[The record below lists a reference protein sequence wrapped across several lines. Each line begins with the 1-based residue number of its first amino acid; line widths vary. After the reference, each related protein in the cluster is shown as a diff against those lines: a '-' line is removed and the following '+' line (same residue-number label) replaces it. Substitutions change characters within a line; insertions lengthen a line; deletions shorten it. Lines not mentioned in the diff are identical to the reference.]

1 MINSFLKKWHK
12 NRLLQK
18 IYKLKELAVTQKSS
32 AESAKLSADSLT
44 NYIATCQRYAE
55 SGDPSSL
62 VYLDTY
68 LTKYLHQI
76 EQHQAN
82 YALYNQQYL
91 NTLDEIKHLNDLL
104 NR

>member
-1 MINSFLKKWHK
+1 MRNSFLKKWHK
-12 NRLLQK
+12 KRLLQK
-18 IYKLKELAVTQKSS
+18 IYKLKELAAKQKSS
-32 AESAKLSADSLT
+32 AESAKSSVDSIT
-44 NYIATCQRYAE
+44 NYIAIRQRYAE
-55 SGDPSSL
+55 SGDYYSL
-62 VYLDTY
+62 AYLGAF
-68 LTKYLHQI
+68 LPKYLHQI